1 MSALPEIKSPPQ
13 VTGAKS
19 KLAPV
24 APAARNE
31 SYARRV
37 WRQLKRNR
45 LSMAGLAVIASLALI
60 AVFAYFIASDL
71 PIALHYKG
79 QTYLLPNVFDPPEL
93 NATNNRLLRQE
104 MTVDDWAIFPL
115 YDWGPYSMPPLMDMI
130 DDPPMA
136 PNDVHIL
143 GTDNTGRDTFSRLI
157 HGTRISLSIGV
168 VAVSIYLVI
177 GALLGLIAG
186 YFGGWTDRII
196 SGVTEIV
203 LNFPLLF
210 LLLAIQGVLE
220 KTTVFSTMVVIGL
233 TRWTDPCRLVRAEV
247 LRVRELDYV
256 QASRALGASS
266 VRILLRH
273 VLPNAITPL
282 FVTATFG
289 IASAVLIESALSF
302 LGFGAP
308 DPTASWGLLMND
320 GFSSI
325 LLPAARPLVLLPG
338 LAIFITVTAFNL
350 FGEGLRDAIDPRLK
364 N

>member
-1 MSALPEIKSPPQ
+1 MSAAVETSQPEVAQEPVRQ
-13 VTGAKS
+13 
-19 KLAPV
+19 APG
-24 APAARNE
+24 ARNE

-37 WRQLKRNR
+37 WRQLKRNK
-45 LSMAGLAVIASLALI
+45 LSMGGLFIVVFLALV
-60 AVFAYFIASDL
+60 AVFADFIASDL
-71 PIALHYKG
+71 PIALHWKG
-79 QTYLLPNVFDPPEL
+79 QTYVLPNVFDPPEL
-93 NATNNRLLRQE
+93 KAVNNRMLREE
-104 MTVDDWAIFPL
+104 MTTEDWAIFPL
-115 YDWGPYSMPPLMDMI
+115 YEWGPYSMPPLMEMLE
-130 DDPPMA
+130 DPPQA
-136 PNDVHIL
+136 PNDNHIL
-143 GTDNTGRDTFSRLI
+143 GTDNTGRDTFSRLV

-186 YFGGWTDRII
+186 YFGGWIDRFI
-196 SGVTEIV
+196 SRVTEIV

-233 TRWTDPCRLVRAEV
+233 TRWTDACRLVRAEV

-256 QASRALGASS
+256 QASRALGASAP
-266 VRILLRH
+266 RILVRH
-273 VLPNAITPL
+273 VLPNAVTPL

-289 IASAVLIESALSF
+289 VASAVLVESALSF

-320 GFSSI
+320 GFASI

-350 FGEGLRDAIDPRLK
+350 LGEGLRDAIDPRLK

>member
-1 MSALPEIKSPPQ
+1 MSTTPVLDAEHVQEKTKGPQ
-13 VTGAKS
+13 AK
-19 KLAPV
+19 
-24 APAARNE
+24 NE
-31 SYARRV
+31 GFARRV
-37 WRQLKRNR
+37 WKRLRKNR
-45 LSMAGLAVIASLALI
+45 MSMAGLGIIVALALV
-60 AVFAYFIASDL
+60 AVFADFIASDL
-71 PIALHYKG
+71 PIALHYDGK
-79 QTYLLPNVFDPPEL
+79 TYVLPNVFEPSAL
-93 NATNNRLLRQE
+93 QATNNRELRRD

-115 YDWGPYSMPPLMDMI
+115 YEWGPYSIPPLMDMLE
-130 DDPPMA
+130 DPPQA
-136 PNDVHIL
+136 PSDTHIL
-143 GTDNTGRDTFSRLI
+143 GTDNTGRDTFARLV

-177 GALLGLIAG
+177 GAFLGLLAG

-196 SGVTEIV
+196 SRVTEMV

-256 QASRALGASS
+256 QASRALGAGPM
-266 VRILLRH
+266 RILLRH
-273 VLPNAITPL
+273 VLPNAVTPL

-289 IASAVLIESALSF
+289 VASAVLIESALSF

-350 FGEGLRDAIDPRLK
+350 FGEGLQDAIDPRLK

>member
-1 MSALPEIKSPPQ
+1 MSAQPALKIEMPP
-13 VTGAKS
+13 VK
-19 KLAPV
+19 
-24 APAARNE
+24 PAGPQARNE

-37 WRQLKRNR
+37 WRRLRRNR
-45 LSMAGLAVIASLALI
+45 MSMAGLAIIVALAFV
-60 AVFAYFIASDL
+60 AVFADFIASDL

-79 QTYLLPNVFDPPEL
+79 ETYILPNVFHPTAL
-93 NATNNRLLRQE
+93 QATNNRELRRD
-104 MTVDDWAIFPL
+104 MTVDEWAIFPL
-115 YDWGPYSMPPLMDMI
+115 YDWGPYSIPPLMEMLE
-130 DDPPMA
+130 DPPQA
-136 PNDVHIL
+136 PSDTHIL
-143 GTDNTGRDTFSRLI
+143 GTDNTGRDTFARLV

-177 GALLGLIAG
+177 GAFLGLLAG

-196 SGVTEIV
+196 SRVTEMV

-266 VRILLRH
+266 LRILLRH
-273 VLPNAITPL
+273 VLPNAVTPL

-308 DPTASWGLLMND
+308 DPTASWGLLMTD
-320 GFSSI
+320 GFTSI

-350 FGEGLRDAIDPRLK
+350 FGEGLQDAIDPRLK